1 MGDMLNNSEMLKK
14 LGIDSSNQWIIYDEQ
29 FEKFFN
35 FLSEN
40 ITDSNILTEQ
50 EVLES
55 EEMKQRGTWL
65 KESERA
71 LKLQQIESE
80 NPGLLKYTAHDVD
93 ALVLEVEAIKEA
105 TKDYCI
111 LIDEMQNTKHS
122 QSSKLSEL
130 ECSILSLSN
139 GERELLGE
147 CQAKSRLLEEVQRE
161 NSKLSEEANKG
172 FTMQQ
177 SPPLFMHQMPLEQYF
192 LKCDSFM
199 QYFTLY
205 MKENFKIQEFTEF
218 EDAEVNMQH
227 FNSNLENLQKSIQYH
242 TLEYIKE
249 KAKAKATQALIDHVD
264 LNKIHCI
271 SLADMVRETHELQ
284 LLNRNHLTST
294 HETLM
299 NALAMHVQQHTQ
311 QRIELVLY
319 ENTKLK
325 LERALRRR
333 ENDKQL
339 TTVISDALSNAEL
352 IWIGIQLDLE
362 KKRNCTDSSI
372 GLCMQAHSSCQRI
385 QAMRSLNAS
394 SKGIY
399 AQFVQEI
406 ASQLSTHLGQN
417 VRSAEA
423 KSCLFEYEKF
433 GRLLANSLHSMLSHK
448 SEVYAHKQ
456 LAELKDLAQLLCP
469 FVYNS
474 PLDQPMLENVRYL
487 YPMFDVRQQQ
497 LRFDDSLRQLRTEFQ
512 ETILERMDK
521 EKLWRYSKLLWI
533 WFLTDPHRMIH
544 AIDEVKKSSAKIPA
558 LTTAMLRPIGGLQ
571 RK

>member
-50 EVLES
+50 ELLES
-55 EEMKQRGTWL
+55 EEMKLRGAWL
-65 KESERA
+65 KESERV
-71 LKLQQIESE
+71 LRLQQIESE

-93 ALVLEVEAIKEA
+93 ALAREVEAIKEA

-147 CQAKSRLLEEVQRE
+147 CQAKARQLEEVQRE
-161 NSKLSEEANKG
+161 NSKLSEDANKG
-172 FTMQQ
+172 FTLPQA
-177 SPPLFMHQMPLEQYF
+177 PPLFMHQMPLEQYF

-271 SLADMVRETHELQ
+271 SLADMLRETHELQ

-294 HETLM
+294 YDTLM

-372 GLCMQAHSSCQRI
+372 GLCMQAQSSCQRI
-385 QAMRSLNAS
+385 QAMRSLNAC

-399 AQFVQEI
+399 AEFVHEI
-406 ASQLSTHLGQN
+406 ASQLSRHLGQN

-433 GRLLANSLHSMLSHK
+433 GRLLTNSLYSMLTHK
-448 SEVYAHKQ
+448 SEGFAHKQ
-456 LAELKDLAQLLCP
+456 LAELKDLEQLLCP

-487 YPMFDVRQQQ
+487 YPMFEVRQQQ
-497 LRFDDSLRQLRTEFQ
+497 LRFEDSLRQLRTQFQ

-533 WFLTDPHRMIH
+533 WFLTDPQRMIH